1 MVSPRFKGEAYEA
14 NINLVE
20 EIERVA
26 KAKGAQPAQIALA
39 WVLATK
45 PNVVTIPGTTK
56 LANLETNLKAAD
68 IQLTADETA
77 SLNALAQKVQ
87 GERYDERGMTLVD
100 A

>member
-1 MVSPRFKGEAYEA
+1 MRPISISSRRSSGSRKPKAPSLPRSPWPGCWR
-14 NINLVE
+14 
-20 EIERVA
+20 
-26 KAKGAQPAQIALA
+26 PS
-39 WVLATK
+39 
-45 PNVVTIPGTTK
+45 NVVTIPGTTK